1 VNQEIEI
8 EFKNIVTEAEFS
20 LLCEKFSIEKA
31 AFQKQINHYF
41 DTDDFR
47 LKKHGSAL
55 RIREKNNTFTLTLKQ
70 PNEVGLLET
79 HQNLTKDEAE
89 GALNFGK
96 LPLGSIASQLENSF
110 QIDLSKC
117 LYLGSL
123 KTNRAEIPY
132 LGGTLVFDHSFYFD
146 VDDFEIEYEVKDEK
160 KGKEVFENIFS
171 KYKIP
176 LRKTDNKIKRF
187 FLMKQKKQ

>member
-8 EFKNIVTEAEFS
+8 EFKNIVTEAEFN
-20 LLCEKFSIEKA
+20 LLCEKFSIEKT
-31 AFQKQINHYF
+31 AFQQQINHYF
-41 DTDDFR
+41 DTDDFQ

-70 PNEVGLLET
+70 PNEIGLLET
-79 HQNLTKDEAE
+79 HQSLTIDEGQE
-89 GALNFGK
+89 ALNFGNI
-96 LPLGSIASQLENSF
+96 PLGSIASQLENSF

-123 KTNRAEIPY
+123 ITNRAEIPY

-146 VDDFEIEYEVKDEK
+146 VDDYEIEYEVKNEK
-160 KGKEVFENIFS
+160 IGKEIFENIFS

-176 LRKTDNKIKRF
+176 IKQTDNKIKRF
-187 FLMKQKKQ
+187 FLIKQKKQ

>member
-1 VNQEIEI
+1 MNQEIEI
-8 EFKNIVTEAEFS
+8 EFKNIVTEAEFN
-20 LLCEKFSIEKA
+20 LLCEGFSIEKT
-31 AFQKQINHYF
+31 AFQQQINHYF
-41 DTDDFR
+41 DTDDFQ

-70 PNEVGLLET
+70 PNEIGLLET
-79 HQNLTKDEAE
+79 HQSLTIDEGQE
-89 GALNFGK
+89 ALNFGNI
-96 LPLGSIASQLENSF
+96 PIGSIASQLEKSF

-146 VDDFEIEYEVKDEK
+146 VDDYEIEYEVKNEK
-160 KGKEVFENIFS
+160 IGKEIFENIFS

-176 LRKTDNKIKRF
+176 IKQTDNKIKRF